1 MGLIL
6 TFEVKQFILFL
17 RLGSKSPA
25 RKAFQAHPPTD
36 RQTSTTHKNTRGD
49 KTELDIL
56 KWGEKRRG

>member
-25 RKAFQAHPPTD
+25 RKAVQAHPPTD
-36 RQTSTTHKNTRGD
+36 RQTSTTHRTREA
-49 KTELDIL
+49 TRPSSIF
-56 KWGEKRRG
+56 